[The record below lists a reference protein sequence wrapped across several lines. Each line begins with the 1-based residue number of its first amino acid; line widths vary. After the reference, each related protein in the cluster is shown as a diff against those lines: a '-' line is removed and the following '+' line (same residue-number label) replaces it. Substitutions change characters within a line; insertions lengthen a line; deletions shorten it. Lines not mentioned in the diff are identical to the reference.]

1 LCTNLQCFVQDR
13 DTTSNSSKDFK
24 RVSCTGLAVEHLD
37 TLLADMETF
46 NLGSS
51 AKTETT
57 RRKIEIEV
65 EAKDELE
72 QKLDSLTDKLVNAF
86 DPKSEVKWKEFKE
99 EEELGVCQECKSI
112 IKSSAVLAGSSSFHP
127 DCFICTHCGDKL
139 GSKFFCVDSF
149 NYCEKHKEVCLTI
162 SSSVYRVSCRYI

>member
-1 LCTNLQCFVQDR
+1 M
-13 DTTSNSSKDFK
+13 
-24 RVSCTGLAVEHLD
+24 AVEHLD

-51 AKTETT
+51 AKTQTT

-86 DPKSEVKWKEFKE
+86 DPKSEVKWKE
-99 EEELGVCQECKSI
+99 EEELGNLYPVLLKSY
-112 IKSSAVLAGSSSFHP
+112 
-127 DCFICTHCGDKL
+127 T
-139 GSKFFCVDSF
+139 
-149 NYCEKHKEVCLTI
+149 
-162 SSSVYRVSCRYI
+162 